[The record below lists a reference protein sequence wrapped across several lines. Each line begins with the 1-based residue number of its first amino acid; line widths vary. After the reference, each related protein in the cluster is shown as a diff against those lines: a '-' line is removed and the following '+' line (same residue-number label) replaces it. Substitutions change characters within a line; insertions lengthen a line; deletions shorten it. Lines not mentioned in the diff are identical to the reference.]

1 MGVARTGPERRE
13 PSDDGAAPRPQT
25 QRPARQRPSSHDGS
39 YSFIRAGR
47 ISPSQAEAAASNPS
61 SWPSRASRLPG
72 PSARPSGSTRCQARR
87 KRRKS
92 ACETGSISRRSR
104 SRV

>member
-25 QRPARQRPSSHDGS
+25 QRPARQRPSSHEGS

-47 ISPSQAEAAASNPS
+47 DLPFQLSE
-61 SWPSRASRLPG
+61 RLAPFLLLE
-72 PSARPSGSTRCQARR
+72 SGLT
-87 KRRKS
+87 
-92 ACETGSISRRSR
+92 
-104 SRV
+104 V